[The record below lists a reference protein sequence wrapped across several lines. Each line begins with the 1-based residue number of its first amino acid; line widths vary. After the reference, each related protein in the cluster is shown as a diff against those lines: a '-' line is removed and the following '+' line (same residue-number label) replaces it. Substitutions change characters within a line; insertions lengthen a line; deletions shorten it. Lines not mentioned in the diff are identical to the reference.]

1 MSGIYDVYGTVF
13 IRLQVLRYTHL
24 YLKTPAALPIRERN
38 HLIQRAHFEPMPT
51 EDRDGHEDDNVEEEE
66 ESVQDRTKDSK
77 KDVGVSVHPVETTDE
92 AGPAGPST
100 QRP

>member
-1 MSGIYDVYGTVF
+1 MVF
-13 IRLQVLRYTHL
+13 GGLSVILYKPWRRHVEKKRL
-24 YLKTPAALPIRERN
+24 
-38 HLIQRAHFEPMPT
+38 QRAHFEPMPT

-77 KDVGVSVHPVETTDE
+77 KDVGVSIHPVETTDE